1 MCNNSL
7 CAIAGVWLFVKNN
20 SFQLH
25 NVNKNNFTRALFML
39 LLILMNVFSKLDIIY
54 ISELQ
59 NRDPELSK
67 GSKSGQN
74 VDHQLDGSEQHYDQD
89 DSGISHGENGDHN
102 DQPDDHCHG
111 ENQPSSQQCDND
123 KVINQLR
130 NYDQPDDHQ
139 PAQSSDRQDLL
150 SSQCNN
156 DSSLDQ
162 STDQHPVDHHPH
174 EPYYDDDNQLADQ
187 QQGQLNDQHP
197 VNSTNDNDQYSH
209 RDDEDNQDNNI
220 KSEEI
225 NEGITIA
232 NYIASYLLHYI

>member
-1 MCNNSL
+1 M
-7 CAIAGVWLFVKNN
+7 
-20 SFQLH
+20 
-25 NVNKNNFTRALFML
+25 
-39 LLILMNVFSKLDIIY
+39 
-54 ISELQ
+54 
-59 NRDPELSK
+59 
-67 GSKSGQN
+67 
-74 VDHQLDGSEQHYDQD
+74 
-89 DSGISHGENGDHN
+89 
-102 DQPDDHCHG
+102 
-111 ENQPSSQQCDND
+111 
-123 KVINQLR
+123 INQLR

-139 PAQSSDRQDLL
+139 PAQSSDQQDLL

-232 NYIASYLLHYI
+232 NYIASYLLHYTVLTLLG